1 MIGDADRHLK
11 DWAVTVLGNAE
22 VSLAP
27 PREVKAKRLVSLY
40 LTDILPAPR
49 TSTSRRL
56 PLQTSL
62 RYLVTAWA
70 DDPETEHQLLG
81 QLVFAAMEHP
91 EFEVELAAQPAEF
104 WLAFGI
110 APRPAFMLRL
120 PVHMERPEPQT
131 GRIRHPVDVRF
142 SPAVSLAG
150 LLVGPRDIPLSGAQI
165 ELASLQLTTRTDAKG
180 RFRFAAVPAQPD
192 TKELCIRL
200 KGTERRVR
208 VTHGAGSA
216 QPLVIRFDTM
226 EV

>member
-1 MIGDADRHLK
+1 MIEDADRRLK
-11 DWAVTVLGNAE
+11 DWAESVLEDTE

-27 PREVKAKRLVSLY
+27 PRAAEAEHVISLY

-70 DDPETEHQLLG
+70 DDPETEHRQLG
-81 QLVFAAMEHP
+81 ELVFAAMEHP

-120 PVHMERPEPQT
+120 PVQVERPEPHT
-131 GRIRHPVDVRF
+131 GRVLYPLGVRVSPVVG
-142 SPAVSLAG
+142 LAG
-150 LLVGPRDIPLSGAQI
+150 RLVGPQDIPLSGAQI

-180 RFRFAAVPAQPD
+180 RFRFSAGPAQPD

-200 KGTERRVR
+200 KGTERRVT
-208 VTHGAGSA
+208 VAHGADSA

>member
-1 MIGDADRHLK
+1 MIEDADRRLK
-11 DWAVTVLGNAE
+11 DWAKTVLEDAE
-22 VSLAP
+22 ISLGP
-27 PREVKAKRLVSLY
+27 PRALDSASVVSLY

-70 DDPETEHQLLG
+70 DKPETEHRQLG
-81 QLVFAAMEHP
+81 DLVFAAMEHP

-120 PVHMERPEPQT
+120 PVQVERPEPQI
-131 GRIRHPVDVRF
+131 GRIRHPVEVRF

-150 LLVGPRDIPLSGAQI
+150 RLVGPADVPLSGAQV
-165 ELASLQLTTRTDAKG
+165 ELASLQLTTRTDATG

-192 TKELCIRL
+192 TKELRIRL
-200 KGTERRVR
+200 KGNERRVK
-208 VTHGAGSA
+208 VTHGADSA

>member
-1 MIGDADRHLK
+1 MIEDADQHLK
-11 DWAVTVLGNAE
+11 DWALTVLESTE
-22 VSLAP
+22 VSLASP
-27 PREVKAKRLVSLY
+27 GVIEAGPVVSIY

-70 DDPETEHQLLG
+70 DSPEAEHRLLG

-110 APRPAFMLRL
+110 PPRPAFMLRL
-120 PVHMERPEPQT
+120 PVQVERPEPQT

-150 LLVGPRDIPLSGAQI
+150 RLVGPEDVPLSGAQI
-165 ELASLQLTTRTDAKG
+165 ELASLHLTTRTDAKG
-180 RFRFAAVPAQPD
+180 RFRFSAVPAKPD
-192 TKELCIRL
+192 TKELFIRL
-200 KGTERRVR
+200 KGTERRVT
-208 VTHGAGSA
+208 VAHGTDAA

>member
-1 MIGDADRHLK
+1 MIEDADRRLK
-11 DWAVTVLGNAE
+11 DWAETVIGDAE

-27 PREVKAKRLVSLY
+27 PRVAESKRVVSLY

-56 PLQTSL
+56 PLQASL
-62 RYLVTAWA
+62 RYLVTAWS
-70 DDPETEHQLLG
+70 DDPETEHRQLG
-81 QLVFAAMEHP
+81 KLVFAAMEHP
-91 EFEVELAAQPAEF
+91 DFEVELAAQPAEF

-120 PVHMERPEPQT
+120 ALQMERPEPHT
-131 GRIRHPVDVRF
+131 GLVLYPPGVRVSPVVG
-142 SPAVSLAG
+142 LAG
-150 LLVGPRDIPLSGAQI
+150 RLVGPHDIPLSGATI
-165 ELASLQLTTRTDAKG
+165 EVASLQLTTRTDAKG

-200 KGTERRVR
+200 KGTERRVK
-208 VTHGAGSA
+208 VAHGADSA